1 MKASIQKTHGKTQ
14 NLTNN
19 KSKGNEE
26 ILKIKLLCKSDNE
39 NTDTKIDIKNLKTVN
54 EEQNV
59 EIITL
64 DSKQIDIKIRND
76 KETNKDTENTD
87 KKDDTEDAD
96 KNNENTNKE
105 EKDNIFNGMWPFAG
119 KKSSKILILLI
130 IVSAIISICLL
141 IRYKKIN
148 KTFLILLL
156 TFAMTNN
163 IYANVIQA
171 ASNNTKK
178 GDINLDG
185 KIDKDDIQLLEK
197 HLIELEEISKD
208 KQENADIYEDNT
220 INLVDLHYLIK
231 NINNNKY
238 T

>member
-1 MKASIQKTHGKTQ
+1 MLILILINIIIIIWIYLKYYNSQTNKNITNQEITKMDSI
-14 NLTNN
+14 
-19 KSKGNEE
+19 
-26 ILKIKLLCKSDNE
+26 
-39 NTDTKIDIKNLKTVN
+39 
-54 EEQNV
+54 
-59 EIITL
+59 IIG
-64 DSKQIDIKIRND
+64 SIND
-76 KETNKDTENTD
+76 KKTNKDTENTD
-87 KKDDTEDAD
+87 EKDDTEDAD

-130 IVSAIISICLL
+130 IISAIISICLL

-156 TFAMTNN
+156 TFAITNN

-197 HLIELEEISKD
+197 HLIELKEISKD
-208 KQENADIYEDNT
+208 KQESADIYEDNT

-231 NINNNKY
+231 NIIIF
-238 T
+238 